1 MHGLKLTGGN
11 AYSARLSIPKDRWQ
25 DVGRVYSTKSGI
37 KQEII
42 RSLQTRD
49 PKEAIKRRDKA
60 LAEMRAEVDRRLKLR
75 LALNPCMAIDAP
87 NGPLRTNLCLMCQKP
102 QKQGST
108 RIELAEVTSR
118 QSTINAIHSALEA
131 VGVEFIAENGGGA
144 GVRLRKDS
152 A

>member
-1 MHGLKLTGGN
+1 MHSLKLTGGK

-60 LAEMRAEVDRRLKLR
+60 LAEMRAEIDRRLTQAGLKPLHGNWCPEWATEDKLVSDVPE
-75 LALNPCMAIDAP
+75 ATKT
-87 NGPLRTNLCLMCQKP
+87 G
-102 QKQGST
+102 
-108 RIELAEVTSR
+108 
-118 QSTINAIHSALEA
+118 INAH
-131 VGVEFIAENGGGA
+131 
-144 GVRLRKDS
+144 
-152 A
+152 